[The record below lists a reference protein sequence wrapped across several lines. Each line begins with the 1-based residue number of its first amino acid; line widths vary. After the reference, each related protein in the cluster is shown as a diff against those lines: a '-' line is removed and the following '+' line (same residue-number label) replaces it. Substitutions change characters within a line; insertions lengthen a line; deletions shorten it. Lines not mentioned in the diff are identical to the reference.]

1 MISLIIPATTN
12 HQEYTDNI
20 ISNINKLYPNRDE
33 VELIVEINDD
43 VSLGTNYNNAVAR
56 AKGDKIILLHNDMVL
71 KPGFVETMDK
81 HIIKGRITTYT
92 RIEPPIFPDTYPGK
106 IIYDC
111 GNDLKI
117 FDEDKWLECSIDE
130 CLVDGGSQLFFGCMK
145 EDYIGIDG
153 FTFKMFCEDDDLHLR
168 YKIAG
173 FEKKVSSAHVYH
185 FVSKTSRSLKD
196 SKEIESQSQLAFK
209 KKWNNII
216 YIK

>member
-1 MISLIIPATTN
+1 MVSLIIPVTTN

-43 VSLGTNYNNAVAR
+43 VSLGINYNNAVAK

-71 KPGFVETMDK
+71 KPGFVETMNK

-111 GNDLKI
+111 GNDLEI